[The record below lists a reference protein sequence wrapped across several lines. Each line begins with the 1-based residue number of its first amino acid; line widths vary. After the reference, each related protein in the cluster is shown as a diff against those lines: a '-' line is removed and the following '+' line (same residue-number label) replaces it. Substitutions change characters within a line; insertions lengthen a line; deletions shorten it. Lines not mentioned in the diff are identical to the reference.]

1 MMYPHRADA
10 AARRLTGVLGILNQ
24 SATIAD
30 ALPELQRHDLA
41 HTEDAVRMMLRRADL
56 GKVSDHLGTALEVAN
71 RDFVD
76 RVAEVPAENDDGPPT
91 LQGGFEA
98 MNDERPVFRER
109 RGLIVPDSH
118 WPMVDRDA
126 WNLMLRVGRFFQPD
140 DIVTQGDQLDMYCVS
155 SHDKSPTRAANLADE
170 LAESVQCVD
179 DLDSL
184 GATSKHWLDGN
195 HENRL
200 NRFIANKA
208 PQLHGMPGTTVD
220 EILSLRERGW
230 THSKYM
236 VEHIV
241 CGHHFSHDYGQ
252 AGKYAISRAL
262 NTLKVSLSIGHV
274 HRSDEA
280 VAFDPFGNIIRAYC
294 YGWLG
299 SFDGIDYMSRAI
311 AMRDWA
317 HGCGVYWTQ
326 PDNTLRIERVKFVN
340 GVAKVEGQAC

>member
-1 MMYPHRADA
+1 MIQQKQETL
-10 AARRLTGVLGILNQ
+10 ARVEATINVLGHNVSMAQAVAECQRHGLAP
-24 SATIAD
+24 SYD
-30 ALPELQRHDLA
+30 ALRNLLQRSGREA
-41 HTEDAVRMMLRRADL
+41 PGEYL
-56 GKVSDHLGTALEVAN
+56 GKMLMAN

-76 RVAEVPAENDDGPPT
+76 ASAINDESDDGAKT
-91 LQGGFEA
+91 LQGGWQAEA
-98 MNDERPVFRER
+98 VNDDRPVFRQR

-118 WPMVDRDA
+118 WPLVDRAA

-140 DIVTQGDQLDMYCVS
+140 DIITMGDQLDMYCVS
-155 SHDKSPTRAANLADE
+155 SHDKSPARAARLADE
-170 LAESVQCVD
+170 LAASVQCVD

-184 GATSKHWLDGN
+184 GAETKHWLDGN
-195 HENRL
+195 HSNRL
-200 NRFIANKA
+200 NRYIANKA

-241 CGHHFSHDYGQ
+241 GQHHFCHDYGQ
-252 AGKYAISRAL
+252 AGKYALPRAL
-262 NTLKVSLSIGHV
+262 NTLKVNLSIGHT

-280 VAFDPFGNIIRAYC
+280 VGFDEFGNIIRATSF
-294 YGWLG
+294 GWLG
-299 SFDGIDYMSRAI
+299 SFEGIDYMSRAI

-326 PDNTLRIERVKFVN
+326 PDGTLRIERVKFVN
-340 GVAKVEGQAC
+340 GTAKVEGQLV